1 MAQDPL
7 DCLIVGGGPAGLTAA
22 IYLARFRRR
31 IVLADGGDS
40 RASWIPKAH
49 NFPGFPDGIAG
60 RDLLDLM
67 RRQAQRYGVTV
78 EAGTVDAI
86 SFKDGRFEARRAG
99 EPIAARTVLLAT
111 GIVDGVP
118 ELPALARLIRT
129 GHVRLCP
136 VCDGYEATGRRV
148 TVVGPRENAM
158 REARF
163 MRVFTSSITVI
174 AIDAGAEGAQDEHVD
189 GVELL
194 DADLADIAVNG
205 DEIEAVLADGRRHV
219 VDILYPALGCHVRS
233 SLALD
238 LGARRDEI
246 GSLIVDNHQ
255 QTTVDG
261 LYAAGDVV
269 ASLNQLSVAAGQA
282 AIAATAIHN
291 RLRERE

>member
-1 MAQDPL
+1 MARDLL
-7 DCLIVGGGPAGLTAA
+7 DCLVIGGGPAGLTAA

-40 RASWIPKAH
+40 RASSIPKAH

-78 EAGTVDAI
+78 EEGTVDAI
-86 SFKDGRFEARRAG
+86 SFEGGHFEAGRAG

-111 GIVDGVP
+111 GVVDGVP

-163 MRVFTSSITVI
+163 MKAFTSDVT
-174 AIDAGAEGAQDEHVD
+174 AIPTDEVAEGAQDEPVD
-189 GVELL
+189 GVEVLG
-194 DADLADIAVNG
+194 AGLADIMVDG

-246 GSLIVDNHQ
+246 GSLIVDDHQ

-291 RLRERE
+291 RLREQE

>member
-1 MAQDPL
+1 MAHEPL

-31 IVLADGGDS
+31 IVLADSGDS

-67 RRQAQRYGVTV
+67 RRQAQRYGVAV
-78 EAGTVDAI
+78 EAGTVDAVT
-86 SFKDGRFEARRAG
+86 FEGGRFEGSRAG
-99 EPIAARTVLLAT
+99 GPIGARTVLLAT

-118 ELPALARLIRT
+118 ELPSLARLIRT

-136 VCDGYEATGRRV
+136 VCDGYEATGRGV
-148 TVVGPRENAM
+148 TVVGPRESAM

-163 MRVFTSSITVI
+163 MRAFTSDITVI
-174 AIDAGAEGAQDEHVD
+174 PTDAGAERSQGEPDDGIDVLDAGLEDIVVD
-189 GVELL
+189 GEEV
-194 DADLADIAVNG
+194 
-205 DEIEAVLADGRRHV
+205 EAVLADGRRHR
-219 VDILYPALGCHVRS
+219 VDILYPALGCDVRS
-233 SLALD
+233 GLALD

-246 GSLIVDNHQ
+246 GSLIVDDHQ

>member
-1 MAQDPL
+1 MAQEPL

-31 IVLADGGDS
+31 IVLADGGES

-67 RRQAQRYGVTV
+67 RRQAQRYGVAV
-78 EAGTVDAI
+78 EAGMVDAI
-86 SFKDGRFEARRAG
+86 ALDGGRFEGTRAG
-99 EPIAARTVLLAT
+99 APIAARTVLLAT

-118 ELPALARLIRT
+118 ELPSLARLIRT

-136 VCDGYEATGRRV
+136 VCDGYEATGRGV
-148 TVVGPRENAM
+148 TVVGPRESAM

-163 MRVFTSSITVI
+163 MKAFTRDITVI
-174 AIDAGAEGAQDEHVD
+174 PTDAGAARPQGEPDDAIEVLDAGLEDIVVD
-189 GVELL
+189 GEEVE
-194 DADLADIAVNG
+194 AI
-205 DEIEAVLADGRRHV
+205 LADGRRHR
-219 VDILYPALGCHVRS
+219 VDVLYPALGCDVRS
-233 SLALD
+233 GLALD
-238 LGARRDEI
+238 LGARHDEI
-246 GSLIVDNHQ
+246 GSLIVDDHQ